1 MFDESAAFYDA
12 IYAFKDYAAEAAWTA
27 ALLRRVQR
35 SPGRHLLDVACGTGE
50 HLRHLQGEYRVEGL
64 DLDGGMLAAARAKL
78 PDVPLHQADMLDFDL
93 GRRFDAVVCLFSSI
107 GYLRTVER
115 MERAVAAMA
124 RHLVVPGG
132 VLAIEPWFS
141 PAQWKPGML
150 HALLVDEPELKV
162 ARMSLSEPAAGGLS
176 VLEFHY
182 LIGDASGVRHV
193 TERHELGLFEP
204 QDYLRAFE
212 SAGLRP
218 QFDAQGPSGRG
229 LYFAVSEEHA

>member
-1 MFDESAAFYDA
+1 MFEESAAFYDA

-27 ALLRRVQR
+27 GLLGRLQR
-35 SPGRHLLDVACGTGE
+35 SPGGELLDVACGTGE
-50 HLRHLQGEYRVEGL
+50 HLRYLQREYRVEGL
-64 DLDGGMLAAARAKL
+64 DLDAGMLEVARAKL

-107 GYLRTVER
+107 GYMRTVAR
-115 MERAVAAMA
+115 MQQAVATMA
-124 RHLVVPGG
+124 RHLRAPGG

-150 HALLVDEPELKV
+150 HAMLVEEPELKV
-162 ARMSLSEPAAGGLS
+162 ARMSLSEPAADGLS

-204 QDYLRAFE
+204 QEYRRAFE
-212 SAGLRP
+212 NAGLKP
-218 QFDAQGPSGRG
+218 QFDADGPSGRG
-229 LYFAVSEEHA
+229 LYFAVSEEPT